1 MLWKIR
7 HRILDLSTPRLM
19 GIVNI
24 TPDSFSDGGQ
34 FLNPEEAVRRA
45 LTLEQEGA
53 DILDLGAESTRPGA
67 NPVPASGQIRRLLP
81 VLRALRQETALPISV
96 DTTQV
101 EVARLCLEAG
111 ADIINDVSGL
121 QESQGDLA
129 GLIRDYGAGL
139 VLMHRRG
146 NALTMQGLTDYADV
160 VREVME
166 ELRWSVEQALCH
178 GVDPKQI
185 VLDPGIGFAKTSGQ
199 SLEILRRIEEFEALG
214 YPILLGPSRKSFL
227 GHVTG
232 RDVESLEFA
241 TAAVVAYAF
250 LKKVSIVRVHHAAA
264 MRDVKQVIQAMQG
277 ECHVRT

>member
-7 HRILDLSTPRLM
+7 HRILDLSTPRIM

-34 FLNPEEAVRRA
+34 FSNPQEAVRCA
-45 LTLEQEGA
+45 LALEKEGA

-67 NPVPASGQIRRLLP
+67 SPIPASGQLQRLLP
-81 VLRALRQETALPISV
+81 VLNALRGATELPISI
-96 DTTQV
+96 DTTQA
-101 EVARLCLEAG
+101 EVARVCLDAG

-121 QESQGDLA
+121 HESQGDLA
-129 GLIRDYGAGL
+129 GLIRDSGAGL

-146 NALTMQGLTDYADV
+146 NALTMAGLADYTDV
-160 VREVME
+160 VREVTE
-166 ELRWSVEQALCH
+166 ELRWSAEQALSH

-185 VLDPGIGFAKTSGQ
+185 VLDPGIGFAKTAEQ

-227 GHVTG
+227 GEVTG
-232 RDVESLEFA
+232 RDVENREFA

-250 LKKVSIVRVHHAAA
+250 LKKISIVRVHHVAA
-264 MRDVKQVIQAMQG
+264 MNDVKQVIQAMQG